1 MSTGGNVAY
10 PALNQVGDVMIT
22 ATSTI
27 TGLDFSSVATGGTIM
42 TGAGVLNIA
51 NLTGDVNLGGLG
63 LPATV
68 TVNNIDSL
76 VAGGILDGVTLSAT
90 KRYFNKTS
98 SCNTFYSKWQ
108 HYHHC

>member
-1 MSTGGNVAY
+1 MVLVLLALGSLSALTETLTLSTGGDVAY

-51 NLTGDVNLGGLG
+51 NLTGDVNLGR
-63 LPATV
+63 TWF
-68 TVNNIDSL
+68 T
-76 VAGGILDGVTLSAT
+76 
-90 KRYFNKTS
+90 
-98 SCNTFYSKWQ
+98 CNCNSKQ
-108 HYHHC
+108 Y